1 MNYEEP
7 FMSEKK
13 FFYEIFQFSE
23 ISKLNIYKTKDVLEH
38 QNFLYRNPNTK
49 GRLWLNKI
57 YSLDI

>member
-49 GRLWLNKI
+49 GRL
-57 YSLDI
+57 